1 MMIKNVVFLDRDT
14 FPESLEIPPL
24 ALKAKWK
31 FYGFTT
37 DKQVSERIKNA
48 HIIINNKVN
57 LNSKNL
63 KKAKNL
69 ELIAISATGT
79 NIIDLNY
86 CKSRG
91 IAVTNLRN
99 YASDSVA
106 EHVFS
111 MILTLL
117 KQIKGLEKDIKKNI
131 WQTRKVF
138 ALLSKKIQNL
148 RGKTIGI
155 IGKGSI
161 GLKVAKLSRAFG
173 MKVEFLSARNLKRKD
188 LIKFLKN
195 IDILTIHCPLNK
207 HTENLISLKEM
218 KLMNKDSMIINTAR
232 GGIVNEDDLVYA
244 LNKKIISF
252 AGIDVTTIE
261 PPKKNHPYYKIIN
274 SPNFIWTPH
283 TAWASDETLK
293 NALKQLI
300 NNINSFYLSK
310 PKNLV

>member
-1 MMIKNVVFLDRDT
+1 MKKNVVFLDRDT
-14 FPESLEIPPL
+14 FPEGFTIPPL
-24 ALKAKWK
+24 KINAKWK
-31 FYGFTT
+31 YYGFTSN
-37 DKQVSERIKNA
+37 KQVSTRIKDA
-48 HIIINNKVN
+48 HIIVNNKVN
-57 LNSKNL
+57 LTSKNL
-63 KKAKNL
+63 NGANKL

-79 NIIDLNY
+79 NIVDLEY
-86 CKSRG
+86 CKSKG
-91 IAVTNLRN
+91 IAVTNLRD

-106 EHVFS
+106 EHVLA

-148 RGKTIGI
+148 NGKTIGI

-161 GLKVAKLSRAFG
+161 GLKVAKLSKAFG
-173 MKVEFLSARNLKRKD
+173 MKVRFLSAKKLKRSD
-188 LIKFLKN
+188 LSKFLKN

-207 HTENLISLKEM
+207 NTENLISLKEL
-218 KLMNKDSMIINTAR
+218 KLMKKDSMVINTAR
-232 GGIVNEDDLVYA
+232 GGIINEADLVYA
-244 LNKKIISF
+244 LNKKIISS
-252 AGIDVTTIE
+252 AGIDVTTME
-261 PPKKNHPYYKIIN
+261 PPRRNHPYYKIIN

-293 NALKQLI
+293 NALDQLI
-300 NNINSFYLSK
+300 ENINSFYLGK

>member
-1 MMIKNVVFLDRDT
+1 MIKNVVFLDRDT
-14 FPESLEIPPL
+14 FPEGFKIPPL
-24 ALKAKWK
+24 KINAKWK
-31 FYGFTT
+31 YYGFTT
-37 DKQVSERIKNA
+37 DKQVSKRIKNA
-48 HIIINNKVN
+48 HIIVNNKVN
-57 LNSKNL
+57 LTSKNL
-63 KKAKNL
+63 KDAKNL

-79 NIIDLNY
+79 NIIDLEY
-86 CKSRG
+86 CKAKS

-106 EHVFS
+106 EHVLA
-111 MILTLL
+111 MILALL

-148 RGKTIGI
+148 NGKTIGI

-161 GLKVAKLSRAFG
+161 GLKVAKLSKAFG
-173 MKVEFLSARNLKRKD
+173 MKVSFLSAQNLKKSN
-188 LIKFLKN
+188 LNKFLKE

-207 HTENLISLKEM
+207 NTENLISLKEL
-218 KLMNKDSMIINTAR
+218 KLMKQDSIIINTAR
-232 GGIVNEDDLVYA
+232 GGIINERDLVHA
-244 LNKKIISF
+244 LNKKIISA
-252 AGIDVTTIE
+252 AGIDVTTME
-261 PPKKNHPYYKIIN
+261 PPKKTHPYYRIIN

-293 NALKQLI
+293 NALDQLI
-300 NNINSFYLSK
+300 ENINAYYLGK

>member
-1 MMIKNVVFLDRDT
+1 MKKNVVFLDRDT
-14 FPESLEIPPL
+14 FPEGFIIPPL
-24 ALKAKWK
+24 KINAKWK
-31 FYGFTT
+31 YYGFTS
-37 DKQVSERIKNA
+37 DKQVSNRIKDA
-48 HIIINNKVN
+48 HIIVNNKVN
-57 LNSKNL
+57 LTSKNL
-63 KKAKNL
+63 NGANKL

-79 NIIDLNY
+79 NIVDLEY
-86 CKSRG
+86 CKSKG
-91 IAVTNLRN
+91 IAVTNLRD

-106 EHVFS
+106 EHVLA

-148 RGKTIGI
+148 NGKTIGI

-161 GLKVAKLSRAFG
+161 GLKVAKLSKAFG
-173 MKVEFLSARNLKRKD
+173 MKVRFLSAKKLKKSD
-188 LIKFLKN
+188 LSKFLKN

-207 HTENLISLKEM
+207 NTENLISLKEL
-218 KLMNKDSMIINTAR
+218 KLMKKDSMVINTAR
-232 GGIVNEDDLVYA
+232 GGIINEADLVYA
-244 LNKKIISF
+244 LNKKIISS
-252 AGIDVTTIE
+252 AGIDVTTME
-261 PPKKNHPYYKIIN
+261 PPRRNHPYYKIIN

-293 NALKQLI
+293 NALDQLI
-300 NNINSFYLSK
+300 ENINSFYLSK

>member
-1 MMIKNVVFLDRDT
+1 MIKNVVFLDRDT
-14 FPESLEIPPL
+14 FPEGFKVPPL
-24 ALKAKWK
+24 KINAKWK
-31 FYGFTT
+31 YYGFTT
-37 DKQVSERIKNA
+37 DIQVSKRIKNA
-48 HIIINNKVN
+48 HIIVNNKVN
-57 LNSKNL
+57 LTSKNL
-63 KKAKNL
+63 KDAKNL

-79 NIIDLNY
+79 NIIDLEY
-86 CKSRG
+86 CKTKS

-106 EHVFS
+106 EHVLA

-148 RGKTIGI
+148 NGKTIGI

-161 GLKVAKLSRAFG
+161 GLKVAKLSKAFG
-173 MKVEFLSARNLKRKD
+173 MKVSFLSAQNLKKSD
-188 LIKFLKN
+188 LNKFLKE

-207 HTENLISLKEM
+207 NTENLISLKEL
-218 KLMNKDSMIINTAR
+218 KLMKQDSIIINTAR
-232 GGIVNEDDLVYA
+232 GGIVNERDLVHA
-244 LNKKIISF
+244 LNKKIISA
-252 AGIDVTTIE
+252 AGIDVTTME
-261 PPKKNHPYYKIIN
+261 PPKKTHPYYSIIN

-293 NALKQLI
+293 NALDQLI
-300 NNINSFYLSK
+300 ENINSYYLGK

>member
-1 MMIKNVVFLDRDT
+1 MKKNVVFLDRDT
-14 FPESLEIPPL
+14 FPEGFKIPPL
-24 ALKAKWK
+24 KLKAKWK
-31 FYGFTT
+31 YYGFTT
-37 DKQVSERIKNA
+37 DKQVPARIKNA
-48 HIIINNKVN
+48 HIIVNNKVN
-57 LNSKNL
+57 LTSKNL
-63 KKAKNL
+63 KNANNL

-79 NIIDLNY
+79 NIIDLDY
-86 CKSRG
+86 CRSKG

-106 EHVFS
+106 EHVLA

-117 KQIKGLEKDIKKNI
+117 KQLKGLEKDIKKNI

-148 RGKTIGI
+148 NGKTIGI

-173 MKVEFLSARNLKRKD
+173 MKVKFISARNLKRKD
-188 LIKFLKN
+188 LVKFLKN
-195 IDILTIHCPLNK
+195 IDILSIHCPLNK
-207 HTENLISLKEM
+207 NTENLISIKELRFM
-218 KLMNKDSMIINTAR
+218 KKDSIIINTAR
-232 GGIVNEDDLVYA
+232 GGIVNEKDLVHA
-244 LNKKIISF
+244 LNKRIIGA
-252 AGIDVTTIE
+252 AGIDVTTLE
-261 PPKKNHPYYKIIN
+261 PPKKTHPYYKIIN

-293 NALKQLI
+293 NALDQLI
-300 NNINSFYLSK
+300 ENINSFYLGK